1 VNKPGS
7 GTEGVAVSMPPGP
20 LTDVFSQ
27 VSYRHPFRR
36 YQALALE
43 AFEKARAEGRR
54 RTYLVLP
61 PGAGK
66 TVLGLEIAR
75 RLGNRT
81 LALGPNTA
89 IQAQW
94 LAQWQDFQPSLVR
107 SSADQELTTP
117 LTALTYQAICNLDAH
132 NPVIDEQALAAWR
145 AGQFGDGHLP
155 PDHLEAASIH
165 DRSDLAHLRH
175 KARATAARASDHEQL
190 LSLLHPNGRKLIEQI
205 KMSGQWTI
213 LLDECHHLLEMWGY
227 LVRALVHELGDNV
240 FLVGLTATPPSD
252 MEAKEAVLYQEL
264 FGGADFEIP
273 TPAVV
278 KEGNLAPYQELAY
291 LTQPLEVEAQYLK
304 EEYTRFLEL
313 TIAIMAPTFASVPF
327 LEWLNQRV
335 VDRQASNGS
344 QVSWSRFEQDQP
356 ALAQAALRFYVS
368 NKMKIPSGA
377 RIREAHRQA
386 LTAGDWVVLIGDYCL
401 GVLRHS
407 QKPADQH
414 AWEQVHRGLLSLG
427 YVLTR
432 QGVRAYVSP
441 VDRVLLLSASKA
453 TAALDILDAE
463 AHALGDHLRALI
475 LCDYET
481 AGNELVAHLRGV
493 LDPQAGSAVQVLHI
507 LQWDSRT
514 AGLDPIL
521 VTGKTL
527 ACSRATA
534 TTFVKWLTEQ
544 APDLR
549 ERLDTA
555 QLVKGADDADR
566 AWEDVVVVRPSAGAW
581 EPRCYVP
588 LVTQYFEEGRSRCLI
603 GTRGLLGEGW
613 DAASVNVLIDLTGAS
628 TSTSVHQMRGRSLRL
643 DPALPRKVANN
654 WDVVCVAPDNPKG
667 AADYVRFV
675 RKHRSYYA
683 LTTEGEVESG
693 VSHVDSR
700 LSPYGPPPAGHF
712 PTINAS
718 LLARVSRRDAV
729 YALWGVGKP
738 YENRVTQTVRVHF
751 GRSIGIPARR
761 LARSSEKSSEN
772 TPPRFRA
779 RLFGVVGSAL
789 TVGFAFTMAGSEA
802 AGITFG
808 TALAAAG
815 VVWITGTASAYL
827 RRFDPSDALED
838 LGAAV
843 AEGLRNAG
851 LISSSLGAD
860 SVRAAPQQDG
870 FYRCYLSEAST
881 DEGRLFAESLDELL
895 APLDSSHYI
904 VPRFMP
910 GDPHSPLAALRI
922 ALRGA
927 PRRLPTRSVVYHAVP
942 SALGANRERVSAF
955 EKAWNRYVSAGSA
968 LYFKDLRAQAI
979 LAVQRGEDPFAVTTQ
994 MRTLWT

>member
-1 VNKPGS
+1 
-7 GTEGVAVSMPPGP
+7 MPPGP
-20 LTDVFSQ
+20 LTEVFSR
-27 VSYRHPFRR
+27 VSYRHLFRR

-54 RTYLVLP
+54 RAYLVLP

-107 SSADQELTTP
+107 SGADQELTTP
-117 LTALTYQAICNLDAH
+117 LTALTYQAICNLDSH
-132 NPVIDEQALAAWR
+132 NPLIDEQAMAAWR
-145 AGQFGDGHLP
+145 EGQFADGHLP
-155 PDHLEAASIH
+155 PDHREAASIH
-165 DRSDLAHLRH
+165 DRSDLAHLRQ
-175 KARATAARASDHEQL
+175 KARATVAQASDHEQL
-190 LSLLHPNGRKLIEQI
+190 LSLLHPNGRKLIERI
-205 KMSGQWTI
+205 KRSGQWTI

-252 MEAKEAVLYQEL
+252 MEAKEALLYQEL

-291 LTQPLEVEAQYLK
+291 LTQPLEHEAQYLK
-304 EEYTRFLEL
+304 EEYIRFLEL
-313 TIAIMAPTFASVPF
+313 TTAIMAPEFASVPF
-327 LEWLNQRV
+327 LEWLTRRV

-368 NKMKIPSGA
+368 NKMQIPSGA
-377 RIREAHRQA
+377 RVREAHRQP
-386 LTAGDWVVLIGDYCL
+386 LTAGDWVALIGDYCL
-401 GVLRHS
+401 GALRQS
-407 QKPADQH
+407 EQPADQQ

-432 QGVRAYVSP
+432 QGVRSYVSP

-463 AHALGDHLRALI
+463 AHALGDRLRALM

-481 AGNELVAHLRGV
+481 AGNELVAQLRGA
-493 LDPQAGSAVQVLHI
+493 LDPQAGSAAQVLHI

-534 TTFVKWLTEQ
+534 TTFVKWLAEQ

-549 ERLDTA
+549 GGLDTA
-555 QLVKGADDADR
+555 QLFKGTGAADL
-566 AWEDVVVVRPSAGAW
+566 AWEDVVVVRPSRGNW
-581 EPRCYVP
+581 EPRRYVP
-588 LVTQYFEEGRSRCLI
+588 LVTQYFEEGRSQCLI

-628 TSTSVHQMRGRSLRL
+628 TSTAVHQMRGRSLRL
-643 DPALPRKVANN
+643 DPSLPRKVANN

-667 AADYVRFV
+667 AADYARFV

-683 LTTEGEVESG
+683 LTAEGEVESG
-693 VSHVDSR
+693 VSHVDAR
-700 LSPYGPPPAGHF
+700 LSPYGPPPAGDF

-718 LLARVSRRDAV
+718 LLARVSSRDAV
-729 YALWGVGKP
+729 YDLWGVGKP
-738 YENRVTQTVRVHF
+738 YENRAMQTVRVHF
-751 GRSIGIPARR
+751 GRSIGFPAQR
-761 LARSSEKSSEN
+761 LARSNGN

-779 RLFGVVGSAL
+779 RFFGVVGSAL
-789 TVGFAFTMAGSEA
+789 TAGFAVTMAGSEA
-802 AGITFG
+802 AGIAIG

-815 VVWITGTASAYL
+815 VGWITGTASGYL
-827 RRFDPSDALED
+827 RRFGSSAALED

-851 LISSSLGAD
+851 LISPSLGAG
-860 SVRAAPQQDG
+860 SVRVAPQQDG
-870 FYRCYLSEAST
+870 FYRCYLSEASN
-881 DEGRLFAESLDELL
+881 DEARLFAESLDELL

-904 VPRFMP
+904 VPRYIP
-910 GDPHSPLAALRI
+910 GEPRTPLAALGI

-955 EKAWNRYVSAGSA
+955 EKAWNHYVSAGSA
-968 LYFKDLRAQAI
+968 LYFKDPRAQAI